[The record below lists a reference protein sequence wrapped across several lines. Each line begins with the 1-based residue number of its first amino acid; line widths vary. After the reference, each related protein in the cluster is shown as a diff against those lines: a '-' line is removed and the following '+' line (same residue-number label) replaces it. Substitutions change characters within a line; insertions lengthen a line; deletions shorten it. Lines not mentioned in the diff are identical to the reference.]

1 MGNILKTDA
10 EQVEYEQ
17 QIREQESKISNLERE
32 YEQKV
37 QAALRV
43 FARTGEI
50 PKGLRDQIND
60 LLSQVKEAEDELRAM

>member
-1 MGNILKTDA
+1 MGKILKTDA

-17 QIREQESKISNLERE
+17 QIRGQKSKIGNLERE

-37 QAALRV
+37 QAAMRV
-43 FARTGEI
+43 FARTGDI

>member
-17 QIREQESKISNLERE
+17 QIKNKNSEINSLERE

>member
-17 QIREQESKISNLERE
+17 QIKKKNSEINSLERE
-32 YEQKV
+32 YEQQV
-37 QAALRV
+37 QAAMRV

-50 PKGLRDQIND
+50 PKELRNQIND